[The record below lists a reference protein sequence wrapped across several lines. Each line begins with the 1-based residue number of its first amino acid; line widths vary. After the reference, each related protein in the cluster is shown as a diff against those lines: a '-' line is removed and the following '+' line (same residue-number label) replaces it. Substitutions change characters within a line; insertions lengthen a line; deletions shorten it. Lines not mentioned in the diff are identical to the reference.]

1 MYFFVGGLHLRLSH
15 GLVVGFAHRGGR
27 RRRGVAACCVA
38 HDSRRKDSDRTARQ
52 TYAVQSVAAR
62 KFICAYPPSAAVR
75 EKNQCY
81 RAGKMVEVNAV
92 TDENEDIPTG
102 AAVVVDSVVSDG
114 LVVVKK
120 Q

>member
-1 MYFFVGGLHLRLSH
+1 MIGTGKINVI
-15 GLVVGFAHRGGR
+15 
-27 RRRGVAACCVA
+27 
-38 HDSRRKDSDRTARQ
+38 
-52 TYAVQSVAAR
+52 VQ
-62 KFICAYPPSAAVR
+62 
-75 EKNQCY
+75 E
-81 RAGKMVEVNAV
+81 KMVEVNAV

>member
-1 MYFFVGGLHLRLSH
+1 
-15 GLVVGFAHRGGR
+15 
-27 RRRGVAACCVA
+27 
-38 HDSRRKDSDRTARQ
+38 
-52 TYAVQSVAAR
+52 
-62 KFICAYPPSAAVR
+62 
-75 EKNQCY
+75 
-81 RAGKMVEVNAV
+81 MVEVNAV